1 MRKFFPIVLPLILA
15 GALVPAQAAVVSG
28 MPAAA
33 AETTSAEEVG
43 QEFLQATSDLWFL
56 LSGIRDKDDAD
67 RAADRFSELVRK
79 VCDMDERLS
88 EMSMSAPLPMEDED
102 DDDACAGRLDD
113 VQIRILDSFDD
124 LNNEFTSLC
133 RVKCYGS
140 RKLTQA
146 FQEAVATGMFAEDGM
161 VMLHEME
168 LPMSE
173 EQAQQELVRLKRLV
187 EPDRAVLEVLEKVK
201 DAGSADKAVAELSRI
216 SQRLST
222 LMPDMDMNTH
232 AMPAS
237 AAPSVQEAFAPLE
250 PLLWGIRNELVRI
263 AGLPGYEAEPYD
275 NFSAALETVFDSLG
289 KTHSEYFDS
298 VFDSYFREDLDE
310 AAHDKATT
318 SK

>member
-15 GALVPAQAAVVSG
+15 GALAPVQAVVVSG

-33 AETTSAEEVG
+33 AETATAEEVG

-88 EMSMSAPLPMEDED
+88 EMNMSAPLPMEDED
-102 DDDACAGRLDD
+102 DDEACAGRLDD
-113 VQIRILDSFDD
+113 IQVRILDSFDD

-140 RKLTQA
+140 SKLSQA
-146 FQEAVATGMFAEDGM
+146 FREAMATGMFAEDGM
-161 VMLHEME
+161 VMLHEMD

-173 EQAQQELVRLKRLV
+173 EQTQQELVRLKRLV
-187 EPDRAVLEVLEKVK
+187 EPDRAVLQVLEKVK
-201 DAGSADKAVAELSRI
+201 DAGSADKAVAELSRL

-222 LMPDMDMNTH
+222 LMPEMDMNTY
-232 AMPAS
+232 AMPES
-237 AAPSVQEAFAPLE
+237 AAPSVKEAFAPIE

-263 AGLPGYEAEPYD
+263 AALPGYEAEPYD

-298 VFDSYFREDLDE
+298 VFDVYFRDDLDE